1 VTQQAGAVEALLI
14 HVGDHVLGHGGIIHG
29 VCMGRASMIAQIQA
43 VDFPAVLKPLVDA
56 PKVLQGTEKPV

>member
-1 VTQQAGAVEALLI
+1 
-14 HVGDHVLGHGGIIHG
+14 
-29 VCMGRASMIAQIQA
+29 MIAQIQA